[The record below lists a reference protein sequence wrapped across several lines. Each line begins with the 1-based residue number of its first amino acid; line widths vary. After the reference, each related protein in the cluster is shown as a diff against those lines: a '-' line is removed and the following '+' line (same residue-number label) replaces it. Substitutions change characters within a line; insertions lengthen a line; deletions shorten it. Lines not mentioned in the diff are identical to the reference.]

1 MKKTVNRGYK
11 VRIYPNDDQI
21 ELFDKTF
28 GCVRLIW
35 NYSLMEKEY
44 MYELLKNYPE
54 LLKSHS
60 FKTPANWKIDFPF
73 LKEVDSQAL
82 ATTQQ
87 ELRQSFKNFY
97 NKSHKQP
104 RYKSKKNPRV
114 SYTTHT
120 TNNNIRI
127 EGDYIKLPKIGYVKL
142 KKRRKKLPEGCT
154 IKAATIKRTPTNKYF
169 VSLRLEYEMNIKE
182 INKKVIKSI
191 GLDFSLNNFYIDSN
205 GKKAN
210 YPYYYK
216 EAMIKLSKLQRKLSK
231 KIKGSNHYIKLRQ
244 KIAILHEK
252 VVNQRNDYLHKQS
265 RYLVENYDIISIET
279 LDLNLMKQNKYF
291 SKQITDTSY
300 SRFLTHIKY
309 KCEETGTH
317 FHQVNKYYASS
328 KICSNC
334 GEKKKTLT
342 LSQRVYTCDCGSV
355 IDRDLNAAI
364 NIATKGMISYLTN
377 DIEDRTTS
385 IAW

>member
-1 MKKTVNRGYK
+1 MKKKIHRGYK

-21 ELFDKTF
+21 ELLEKTF

-44 MYELLKNYPE
+44 MSELLKNYPE

-60 FKTPANWKIDFPF
+60 FKTPAYWKTAFPF

-87 ELRQSFKNFY
+87 ELRQAFKNFY
-97 NKSHKQP
+97 NKSHNKP
-104 RYKSKKNPRV
+104 KYKSKKNKRV

-142 KKRRKKLPEGCT
+142 KKQRKKLPEGCT
-154 IKAATIKRTPTNKYF
+154 IKAATIKRTPTSKYF
-169 VSLRLEYEMNIKE
+169 VSLRLEFEMDIQE
-182 INKKVIKSI
+182 VNKKVMKSI
-191 GLDFSLNNFYIDSN
+191 GLDFSLNHFYIDSN
-205 GKKAN
+205 GEKAN

-216 EAMIKLSKLQRKLSK
+216 EALTKLRTLQRKLSK
-231 KIKGSNHYIKLRQ
+231 KVKGSNHYLLLKR
-244 KIAILHEK
+244 KIAKLHEK
-252 VVNQRNDYLHKQS
+252 ITNQRNDYLHKQS
-265 RYLVENYDIISIET
+265 RYLVENYDIISAET
-279 LDLNLMKQNKYF
+279 LDLDSMKQNKYF
-291 SKQITDTSY
+291 SKQINDTSY
-300 SRFLTHIKY
+300 SRFLLYIKY
-309 KCEETGTH
+309 KCEETNTH
-317 FHQVNKYYASS
+317 FHQVHKYYASS
-328 KICSNC
+328 KLCSNC

-342 LSQRVYTCDCGSV
+342 TSQRVYTCDCGSV

-377 DIEDRTTS
+377 YIEDRTTS